1 LLISKVMTNLSSN
14 AIFDKKLEEHMCIMN
29 EWLKKNESTYNEF
42 IRKLINVPDPEETL
56 GVDEF
61 MELTQKTNPSITIH
75 LNEMYS
81 THSLLLKYLHKLAP
95 EKDDPLNILLH
106 RDNMLKAPD
115 ELPKDQDDEIKL
127 PLLNGFVSTST
138 TKTSP
143 EQLYEQ
149 TKEAFRKILRV
160 LPSDVI
166 GSNVEETLEMAKQ
179 WATKKGDETSKLVLL
194 YCAQVVE
201 ALPALVEAKKIS
213 KDNKYRQ
220 IILDI
225 TKEIQNL
232 KVVLAKQKKEY
243 ERLQDS
249 YASLQGHQKYLEEK
263 VADFE
268 EYIKKTMEAEF
279 TGKTGAKNSKATKKH
294 NFTFS
299 QLEKKG
305 VIAELK
311 VMKSQRNQ
319 VKFTIS
325 MPTPGIFQ
333 VDAKVLN
340 AVVSTMEIKL
350 DDLLQKKS
358 RGIEKMEFEHVIL
371 DVNMTLHVMN
381 KLFVA

>member
-1 LLISKVMTNLSSN
+1 LISKVMTNLSSN
-14 AIFDKKLEEHMCIMN
+14 AVFDKKLEEHMCIMN
-29 EWLKKNESTYNEF
+29 DWLKKNESTYNEF

-61 MELTQKTNPSITIH
+61 MELTQKTNPSIAIH

-81 THSLLLKYLHKLAP
+81 THALLLKYLHKLAP
-95 EKDDPLNILLH
+95 EKEDPLNILLSK
-106 RDNMLKAPD
+106 DIMQKAPD

-127 PLLNGFVSTST
+127 PLLNGFST
-138 TKTSP
+138 TSSTKQTA

-149 TKEAFRKILRV
+149 TKEFFRKILRV
-160 LPSDVI
+160 LPAEVI
-166 GSNVEETLEMAKQ
+166 GANVEETLDLSKA
-179 WATKKGDETSKLVLL
+179 WAQKKGDETAKLV
-194 YCAQVVE
+194 VVYVQSIQE
-201 ALPALVEAKKIS
+201 ALPALVDAKKIS

-220 IILDI
+220 MIIDI
-225 TKEIQNL
+225 TREIQNL

-243 ERLQDS
+243 ERLQES
-249 YASLQGHQKYLEEK
+249 YTSLQGHQKYLEEK

-279 TGKTGAKNSKATKKH
+279 LPKGGKGAKSTKKH
-294 NFTFS
+294 NFTYA

-305 VIAELK
+305 VISELK

-325 MPTPGIFQ
+325 MPNPGVFQ

-340 AVVSTMEIKL
+340 AVVSTIEIKL
-350 DDLLQKKS
+350 DELLQKKS
-358 RGIEKMEFEHVIL
+358 RGVDKMEFEHVIL